1 MVWAAVGAAAI
12 TVVGGYMTA
21 KSNQKS
27 NKALS
32 QAAAK
37 QDPYGPYRDAA
48 ALKLNSLMDD
58 PSKITDTAEY
68 KARQTA
74 ASRTMAA
81 QGYTGSGNALAAAAE
96 AGGNS
101 YQQAFNNLAMLSGA
115 GVAPGQGAVQ
125 AAMGQSQNNQNA
137 MNTYGQ
143 LANGLVGSGINAWN
157 NYQQNRPDPDYN
169 SYNPAQQPE
178 TINQPGAGAFDPG
191 SNLTPNLG
199 GGGF

>member
-1 MVWAAVGAAAI
+1 
-12 TVVGGYMTA
+12 MTA

-27 NKALS
+27 NEALS
-32 QAAAK
+32 QAAQK
-37 QDPYGPYRDAA
+37 QDPYGPYREQA
-48 ALKLNSLMDD
+48 ALKLNNLMDN
-58 PSKITDTAEY
+58 PNSINDTAEY

-74 ASRTMAA
+74 ASRTMAS

-143 LANGLVGSGINAWN
+143 LANGLVGAGIQGYNNYRQNQAWN
-157 NYQQNRPDPDYN
+157 TPIDTGGSATVISQP
-169 SYNPAQQPE
+169 SYAPVQVSDIPQTIPAV
-178 TINQPGAGAFDPG
+178 G
-191 SNLTPNLG
+191 L
-199 GGGF
+199 